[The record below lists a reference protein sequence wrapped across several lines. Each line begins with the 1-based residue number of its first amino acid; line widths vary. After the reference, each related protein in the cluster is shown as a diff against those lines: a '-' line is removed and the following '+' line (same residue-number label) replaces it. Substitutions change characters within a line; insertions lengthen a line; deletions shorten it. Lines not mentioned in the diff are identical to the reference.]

1 MLENTFKTKVTYKTD
16 DYILI
21 ETACL
26 NSTEKAGSSDVV
38 QDTLCRSLRSSSGW
52 QLVKYLGSVC
62 QESQWQCPSNL
73 WKPLFWLLS

>member
-38 QDTLCRSLRSSSGW
+38 QDTLCRSLRSSSG
-52 QLVKYLGSVC
+52 
-62 QESQWQCPSNL
+62 
-73 WKPLFWLLS
+73 